1 MQRLQALVGSSSES
15 TARDKILYDT
25 SLEQLDS
32 ALTELRETQ
41 DKLSAVEAAAE
52 GERLLAQATL
62 REVEA
67 DNHVLQ
73 SR

>member
-32 ALTELRETQ
+32 ALTEVRETR

-52 GERLLAQATL
+52 DERLLAQATL